1 MQKFKM
7 DRILKINLRNTIKIV
22 KAKEDMSSSQCL

>member
-22 KAKEDMSSSQCL
+22 KAKEDMSNNQCL